1 MQHNLEIAQ
10 FLDCA
15 EHIPVHQHT
24 YAHVHAHMRR
34 KRLRKQGHYRDHS
47 FVPGGEFALDSIRDH
62 SISDHDEEL
71 SEECMGG

>member
-1 MQHNLEIAQ
+1 M
-10 FLDCA
+10 
-15 EHIPVHQHT
+15 HQHT
-24 YAHVHAHMRR
+24 YAHMHAHMHR